1 LPIDCALIAR
11 WMALGRYVRPQETGN
26 KLESRWMALSDET
39 GHSGTLLL
47 TRPDAPLSMGCHHFT
62 TDDLDSL
69 PDSRRPRTRHAA
81 DLVER
86 DLTCVSVD
94 GAQV

>member
-1 LPIDCALIAR
+1 MSIDCALIAHPL
-11 WMALGRYVRPQETGN
+11 ALGRYVRPQETGN

-39 GHSGTLLL
+39 GLSGTLLL
-47 TRPDAPLSMGCHHFT
+47 PRDGPLSMSCHHFIS
-62 TDDLDSL
+62 DDLDSL